1 MSEMPAT
8 PKEMK
13 QVIRS
18 GIRSALLSM
27 GSATKAEL
35 SGKLGVSFPTVSKFL
50 ADMKEAGEVALVGM
64 DDSSGGRRAERYAY
78 NPEYMLG
85 LAVFLERT
93 ETNFVIYNCRGE
105 VKEEGCA
112 PDVLGDA
119 GDSLAAL
126 IGEQLGRFPK
136 IRSLAI
142 GVPGAVNQ
150 GRIIHIPAY
159 EAFHNFDLKSDLEA
173 RFGLP
178 TVVENDMNAAV
189 LGYYQG
195 LDTSDNP
202 SLVYLYFGQNGPGAG
217 ILINGDVV
225 RGNTFFSGE
234 VSYVPQYEERNF
246 GQALEPRPPQSGGG
260 KARIGAA
267 GADAVSRLVAACT
280 ALINPHTVVFG
291 HDEVSVSLL
300 NEIKAKSALYVPAEH
315 LPRLMMS
322 DWRRDYLNGLQHL
335 GLSLMISSIGS
346 AKET

>member
-1 MSEMPAT
+1 MNELPAT

-18 GIRSALLSM
+18 GIRSTLLAM

-50 ADMKEAGEVALVGM
+50 AELKEAGEITAIGM
-64 DDSSGGRRAERYAY
+64 DDSSGGRRAERYVY
-78 NPEYMLG
+78 NPDVMLG

-93 ETNFVIYNCRGE
+93 ETNYVIYNCFGE
-105 VKEEGCA
+105 AKEEGHS
-112 PDVLGDA
+112 PTMLGDA
-119 GDSLAAL
+119 GDSLAEL
-126 IGEQLGRFPK
+126 IEEQINRFPK

-159 EAFHNFDLKSDLEA
+159 EALQNLDLKGALEK
-173 RFGLP
+173 RFGFP
-178 TVVENDMNAAV
+178 VVVENDMNAAV
-189 LGYYQG
+189 LGYYQS
-195 LDTSDNP
+195 LDKSDNP

-225 RGNTFFSGE
+225 RGSTFFSGE
-234 VSYVPQYEERNF
+234 VSYVSQDEERNF
-246 GQALEPRPPQSGGG
+246 GQALLPGLPMGVG
-260 KARIGAA
+260 KARIGAE
-267 GADAVSRLVAACT
+267 GADAVSRLIATCT
-280 ALINPHTVVFG
+280 ALINPHTVVFC
-291 HDEVSVSLL
+291 HDEVSESLL
-300 NEIKAKSALYVPAEH
+300 NEIMARSAQYVPAEH

-335 GLSLMISSIGS
+335 GLHLMISTSR
-346 AKET
+346 

>member
-1 MSEMPAT
+1 MTELPAT
-8 PKEMK
+8 PKDMK
-13 QVIRS
+13 QLIHS
-18 GIRSALLSM
+18 GIRSTLLAL

-35 SGKLGVSFPTVSKFL
+35 SAKLGVSFPTVSKFL
-50 ADMKEAGEVALVGM
+50 AEMKDTGEIAVVGM
-64 DDSSGGRRAERYAY
+64 DNSSGGRRAERYEY

-93 ETNFVIYNCRGE
+93 ESNYIVYNCRGE
-105 VKEEGCA
+105 VKDEGRGPC
-112 PDVLGDA
+112 LLTDA
-119 GDSLAAL
+119 GDSLAEL
-126 IGEQLGRFPK
+126 IEECIRRFPQ

-150 GRIIHIPAY
+150 GRIIHIPDY
-159 EAFHNFDLKSDLEA
+159 EALQHFDLKGALER

-178 TVVENDMNAAV
+178 TAVENDMNAAV
-189 LGYYQG
+189 MGYSRS
-195 LDTSDNP
+195 LDSSDNP

-246 GQALEPRPPQSGGG
+246 GQALQTRPPKGPGY
-260 KARIGAA
+260 ARVGEA
-267 GADAVSRLVAACT
+267 GADAVSRLIAACT
-280 ALINPHTVVFG
+280 AIINPHTVVFC

-300 NEIKAKSALYVPAEH
+300 NDIKAKSAQYVPAEH

-322 DWRRDYLNGLQHL
+322 DWRRDYLNGLTHL
-335 GLSLMISSIGS
+335 GLTLMI
-346 AKET
+346 

>member
-1 MSEMPAT
+1 MNEMPAT

-13 QVIRS
+13 QMIRS
-18 GIRSALLSM
+18 GIRSALLAM

-50 ADMKEAGEVALVGM
+50 AEMKEAGEVTVAGM

-78 NPEYMLG
+78 NPEFMLG

-93 ETNFVIYNCRGE
+93 ETNYVIYDCNGE
-105 VKEEGCA
+105 AKEEGRA
-112 PDVLGDA
+112 PGVLSDA
-119 GDSLAAL
+119 GDSLAEL
-126 IGEQLGRFPK
+126 IGGLIGRFPK

-150 GRIIHIPAY
+150 GRVIHIPSY
-159 EAFHNFDLKSDLEA
+159 EALQDFDLKGALEK

-189 LGYYQG
+189 LGYYHTH
-195 LDTSDNP
+195 DTRDNP

-234 VSYVPQYEERNF
+234 VYYVPQYEERNF
-246 GQALEPRPPQSGGG
+246 GQALAPRPQAGAGI
-260 KARIGAA
+260 ARVDAA
-267 GADAVSRLVAACT
+267 GADAVSRLIAACT
-280 ALINPHTVVFG
+280 ALINPHTVVFC

-300 NEIKAKSALYVPAEH
+300 NDIKAKSALYVPSEH

-322 DWRRDYLNGLQHL
+322 DWRQDYLTGLTHL
-335 GLSLMISSIGS
+335 GLTLMI
-346 AKET
+346 